1 MKFFSSLALLV
12 SAVAAN
18 PILRTRDTPKNFHLK
33 TTGADNSAHNDLY
46 VYGYHTGA
54 GFNDA
59 VLTSDVGTA
68 SPAFLNGTNVQFSLD
83 TPFPW
88 GLVMRPQNNYG
99 GKLPPPSSCPDL
111 GTKEHRINISTAWEP
126 VEINTGYGSGSFS
139 INDDSLEWSEQ
150 QGFGGWLG
158 KFSSL
163 VEPSIRC
170 QELATNIPAIVCDWY
185 HNAPQLFYLYKYRE
199 PTIPSS
205 CSKVQ
210 LAVEP
215 VS

>member
-1 MKFFSSLALLV
+1 MKFLSFLALLV

-18 PILRTRDTPKNFHLK
+18 PILRTRDTPQHFHLK
-33 TTGADNSAHNDLY
+33 TTGSDNSAHNGLY

-68 SPAFLNGTNVQFSLD
+68 SPGFLNGTNVQFSLD

-88 GLVMRPQNNYG
+88 GLIMVPQNNYG
-99 GKLPPPSSCPDL
+99 
-111 GTKEHRINISTAWEP
+111 AWEP
-126 VEINTGYGSGSFS
+126 VEINVGYGSGGFS
-139 INDDSLEWSEQ
+139 INDESLEWSAQ
-150 QGFGGWLG
+150 QGFGGWL
-158 KFSSL
+158 
-163 VEPSIRC
+163 
-170 QELATNIPAIVCDWY
+170 VCDWY
-185 HNAPQLFYLYKYRE
+185 HNAPQLFYLYKFLE

-215 VS
+215 IS

>member
-1 MKFFSSLALLV
+1 MKFLTSLALLA

-18 PILRTRDTPKNFHLK
+18 PILRTRNSTSNFHLK
-33 TTGADNSAHNDLY
+33 TTGADNENHNNLC

-68 SPAFLNGTNVQFSLD
+68 SPAFLNGTNVQFDLD

-88 GLVMRPQNNYG
+88 GLYMIAQSNYA
-99 GKLPPPSSCPDL
+99 S
-111 GTKEHRINISTAWEP
+111 WEP
-126 VEINTGYGSGSFS
+126 VEINTGYGSSDFS
-139 INDDSLEWSEQ
+139 VKDGNLQWPED
-150 QGFGGWLG
+150 QGFGGWL
-158 KFSSL
+158 
-163 VEPSIRC
+163 
-170 QELATNIPAIVCDWY
+170 VCDWY
-185 HNAPQLFYLYKYRE
+185 HNAPQLFYLWKYYK

-210 LAVEP
+210 LSVE
-215 VS
+215 STA

>member
-88 GLVMRPQNNYG
+88 GL
-99 GKLPPPSSCPDL
+99 
-111 GTKEHRINISTAWEP
+111 
-126 VEINTGYGSGSFS
+126 INTGYGSGSFS

>member
-99 GKLPPPSSCPDL
+99 GKLPPPPLALTSGQRNIGLTYPQRGSRSRSTL
-111 GTKEHRINISTAWEP
+111 GMVAVVSPSTMTAW
-126 VEINTGYGSGSFS
+126 SGRNSRDSVAGWVSFH
-139 INDDSLEWSEQ
+139 L
-150 QGFGGWLG
+150 
-158 KFSSL
+158 
-163 VEPSIRC
+163 
-170 QELATNIPAIVCDWY
+170 
-185 HNAPQLFYLYKYRE
+185 
-199 PTIPSS
+199 
-205 CSKVQ
+205 
-210 LAVEP
+210 
-215 VS
+215 